1 MINYLIG
8 NLISKKPP
16 LIVLDVNGI
25 GYEVEVPMTTFYDL
39 PEIGTKFKIITHL
52 LVRED
57 AHILYGFSSEEEKK
71 IFRSLLKVS
80 GIGARISLAILSGI
94 SIDGF
99 KNCVI
104 DKNIAP
110 LTKIPGVGT
119 KTAERL
125 LVEMADKISE
135 DSLTTSVGQSS
146 SSELEAQSALL
157 ALGYKNS
164 EVVKMLKPLDK
175 SLTTEDLIRQAL
187 KNRYGW

>member
-1 MINYLIG
+1 
-8 NLISKKPP
+8 
-16 LIVLDVNGI
+16 VNGI
-25 GYEVEVPMTTFYDL
+25 GYEIEVPMTTFYDL
-39 PEIGTKFKIITHL
+39 PEIGSELKIITHF

-57 AHILYGFSSEEEKK
+57 AHILYGFSSEEEKR
-71 IFRSLLKVS
+71 IFRSLLRVS
-80 GIGARISLAILSGI
+80 GIGARIALAILSGI

-104 DKNIAP
+104 EKNIAA

-135 DSLTTSVGQSS
+135 GSLTNNLGKSS
-146 SSELEAQSALL
+146 SSESEAQSALL

-175 SLTTEDLIRQAL
+175 SLTTEELIRQAL
-187 KNRYGW
+187 KN